1 MNLRIYRNITGF
13 VLSVILSLVVGGCD
27 RSNSQPTN
35 TVAVTKPN
43 IVIFYVDDLGYA
55 DVSCY
60 GAKGVVTPNV
70 DQLASEGIM
79 FTDAHSPA
87 ATCTPSRYSLLTGEY
102 AFRNNAAILPGDAP
116 LLIDTSK
123 LTIPKMLKKAGYTS
137 AVVGKWHLGLGLGD
151 VDWNAEV
158 SPGPLE
164 VGFDY
169 SFLLPATGD
178 RVPTVYLEGHEVV
191 GLSSDDPIEVSYKE
205 KVGNRPTGIEN
216 PELLRYK
223 ADVQHSETIVNG
235 VSRIGSMAGG
245 DSALWVDEEF
255 PDIFTQKAVDFINKS
270 KDDPFFLFFS
280 FHDIHVPRLPN
291 ERFSGKSSMGPRG
304 DAIVQMDWMTG
315 RIMEELKTLGL
326 EENTLIIFTS
336 DNGPV
341 LNDGYEDFAVEM
353 IGDHNPSGP
362 FRGGKYSAFEAGTRV
377 PTIAYWPNTIE
388 AKKSNALFTQVD
400 LLASLAKLTGVK
412 TNNNDAIDSQDQ
424 LNALLG
430 LDDKGREYLLEESF
444 TMSIRTDKWKYINP
458 ISTKG
463 IFPNWLKDK
472 KIEGGFESTP
482 QLYNMKMDRGEQI
495 NVAEDN
501 PKVVKELHKE
511 LEKIIKLK

>member
-1 MNLRIYRNITGF
+1 M
-13 VLSVILSLVVGGCD
+13 SLVVSGCGL
-27 RSNSQPTN
+27 SNSKPLSSEDKE
-35 TVAVTKPN
+35 KPN

-55 DVSCY
+55 DVSSY

-70 DQLASEGIM
+70 DKLAKAGLM

-102 AFRNNAAILPGDAP
+102 AFRNNAKILPGDAP
-116 LLIDTSK
+116 LLIDTNK
-123 LTIPKMLKKAGYTS
+123 LTIPKMLKKAGYTN
-137 AVVGKWHLGLGLGD
+137 AVVGKWHLGLGFGD
-151 VDWNAEV
+151 VNWNGEV
-158 SPGPLE
+158 YPGPLE

-178 RVPTVYLEGHEVV
+178 RVPTVYLENHNVV
-191 GLSSDDPIEVSYKE
+191 GLSGNHPIQVSYKE

-223 ADVQHSETIVNG
+223 ADVQHSQTIVNG

-255 PDIFTQKAVDFINKS
+255 PDIFTQKAIDFINRS
-270 KDDPFFLFFS
+270 KEEPFFLFFS

-291 ERFSGKSSMGPRG
+291 ERFAGKSSMGPRG

-315 RIMEELKTLGL
+315 RIISELKNLGL
-326 EENTLIIFTS
+326 EENTLVIFTS

-341 LNDGYEDFAVEM
+341 LNDGYEDFAAEM
-353 IGDHNPSGP
+353 VGNHNPSGP

-377 PTIAYWPNTIE
+377 PTIAYWPGVIKPKQTD
-388 AKKSNALFTQVD
+388 ALFTQVD
-400 LLASLAKLTGVK
+400 IFSSLAKLVGV
-412 TNNNDAIDSQDQ
+412 TLNDNEAVDSQNH
-424 LNALLG
+424 LEVLLG
-430 LDDKGREYLLEESF
+430 TKEKGREYMLEESF
-444 TMSIRTDKWKYINP
+444 TLGIRTEKWKYIAPMPLNNETP
-458 ISTKG
+458 D
-463 IFPNWLKDK
+463 WLDNK
-472 KIEGGFESTP
+472 KIEGGFSNVP
-482 QLYNMKMDRGEQI
+482 QLYNMLMDRAEQI

-501 PKVVKELHKE
+501 PEIVKELQE
-511 LEKIIKLK
+511 VLEKIRNPNL